1 MKNQLSTVTEVV
13 VRSTFYIITNFV
25 FVSMGLSFHTHWIA
39 ILFLLSMVWATIDY
53 GKSVNKITGK
63 KVIAEI
69 LCICCIAISIAIAY
83 FVGYIQGE
91 IVSFWKHNAITLR
104 LSYQY
109 EMSFQNWIPAATG
122 AASESS
128 KSEKDLLLFLLSR
141 LRSRPFC
148 PVQIVVVSE
157 RNIFLPRR
165 LAFLIFVRSKKQ
177 R

>member
-1 MKNQLSTVTEVV
+1 MKNQLLTVTEVV
-13 VRSTFYIITNFV
+13 VRSAFYIITNYV

-83 FVGYIQGE
+83 FVGYIQGA
-91 IVSFWKHNAITLR
+91 IVSFWKHNVITLR

-109 EMSFQNWIPAATG
+109 EMSFQNWISAAHRRPVKAVSLKKICCFFCCPAPFPAILPC
-122 AASESS
+122 SDCSS
-128 KSEKDLLLFLLSR
+128 KWEGNFSAPAFGIFD
-141 LRSRPFC
+141 FC
-148 PVQIVVVSE
+148 P
-157 RNIFLPRR
+157 
-165 LAFLIFVRSKKQ
+165 
-177 R
+177 

>member
-1 MKNQLSTVTEVV
+1 MTDSKQEIKEARGFMKNQLSTVTEVV

-69 LCICCIAISIAIAY
+69 LCICCIAIAY

-91 IVSFWKHNAITLR
+91 IVSF
-104 LSYQY
+104 
-109 EMSFQNWIPAATG
+109 
-122 AASESS
+122 
-128 KSEKDLLLFLLSR
+128 
-141 LRSRPFC
+141 
-148 PVQIVVVSE
+148 
-157 RNIFLPRR
+157 
-165 LAFLIFVRSKKQ
+165 
-177 R
+177 

>member
-25 FVSMGLSFHTHWIA
+25 FVSMGLSFHTHWI
-39 ILFLLSMVWATIDY
+39 LLSMVWATIDY

-91 IVSFWKHNAITLR
+91 IVSF
-104 LSYQY
+104 
-109 EMSFQNWIPAATG
+109 
-122 AASESS
+122 
-128 KSEKDLLLFLLSR
+128 
-141 LRSRPFC
+141 
-148 PVQIVVVSE
+148 
-157 RNIFLPRR
+157 
-165 LAFLIFVRSKKQ
+165 
-177 R
+177 

>member
-69 LCICCIAISIAIAY
+69 LSICCIAISIAIAY

-91 IVSFWKHNAITLR
+91 IVSF
-104 LSYQY
+104 
-109 EMSFQNWIPAATG
+109 
-122 AASESS
+122 
-128 KSEKDLLLFLLSR
+128 
-141 LRSRPFC
+141 
-148 PVQIVVVSE
+148 
-157 RNIFLPRR
+157 
-165 LAFLIFVRSKKQ
+165 
-177 R
+177 

>member
-53 GKSVNKITGK
+53 GKSVNKIIGK

-128 KSEKDLLLFLLSR
+128 KSEKDLLLFCCPAPFPAILPCSDC
-141 LRSRPFC
+141 SSKWKEYFFAPAFGISDFC
-148 PVQIVVVSE
+148 P
-157 RNIFLPRR
+157 
-165 LAFLIFVRSKKQ
+165 
-177 R
+177 

>member
-1 MKNQLSTVTEVV
+1 MPHCSSFALTDSKQEIKEARGFMKNQLSTVTEVV

-91 IVSFWKHNAITLR
+91 IVSF
-104 LSYQY
+104 
-109 EMSFQNWIPAATG
+109 
-122 AASESS
+122 
-128 KSEKDLLLFLLSR
+128 
-141 LRSRPFC
+141 
-148 PVQIVVVSE
+148 
-157 RNIFLPRR
+157 
-165 LAFLIFVRSKKQ
+165 
-177 R
+177 

>member
-1 MKNQLSTVTEVV
+1 MNKLLPYETIVKAHEGDPDAIDTVLSHYAGYIRYCSKVHGKVNAEVEEHMKAEANYRAVQVSALTDSKQEIKEARGFMKNQLSTVTEVV
-13 VRSTFYIITNFV
+13 VRSTFYIITNYV

-91 IVSFWKHNAITLR
+91 IVSF
-104 LSYQY
+104 
-109 EMSFQNWIPAATG
+109 
-122 AASESS
+122 
-128 KSEKDLLLFLLSR
+128 
-141 LRSRPFC
+141 
-148 PVQIVVVSE
+148 
-157 RNIFLPRR
+157 
-165 LAFLIFVRSKKQ
+165 
-177 R
+177 

>member
-25 FVSMGLSFHTHWIA
+25 FVSTGLSFHTHWIA

-91 IVSFWKHNAITLR
+91 IVSF
-104 LSYQY
+104 
-109 EMSFQNWIPAATG
+109 
-122 AASESS
+122 
-128 KSEKDLLLFLLSR
+128 
-141 LRSRPFC
+141 
-148 PVQIVVVSE
+148 
-157 RNIFLPRR
+157 
-165 LAFLIFVRSKKQ
+165 
-177 R
+177 